1 MKNNSKRNKRIRN
14 LILICVMSAL
24 LLTVGTY
31 AWFIGMQTVKVNSFE
46 VKIAGVDSL
55 MLSMN
60 GKSWST
66 AIDVTDEETYPSYE
80 GNANEFLKDSKEGLK
95 PISTVGKFNTNASRL
110 ELFEKGSLT
119 ATTGGYR
126 LMASQ
131 VDNKTN
137 QVTGSTEYIEGDGYV
152 AFDLF
157 VMNLSGDAYYPEI
170 STPSNEEAI
179 YLTYESKVTAGTTGN
194 TNAGIENSVRVA
206 FAQIGRVSATD
217 YGTLGDDDADKWA
230 VVTGMTCAGS
240 KDSSDNVV
248 VTGICRDAA
257 IWEPNENTHTAAA
270 KKWYETTCKAR
281 KAATGE
287 NKSFSYE
294 TEEGKTACSALTD
307 YITTNAVATEIAAT
321 DYVDVYDGSYN
332 GYTGSTGTLLKQ
344 VDTFTDSEKLKSGV
358 NREEIFTLTPNSITK
373 LRVYIWIEGQD
384 IDNYDFASLGY
395 SISVNFGFTKE
406 RITSGEIDEDMTLE
420 GTPDGDVTD
429 IIEQLPE
436 EEAQA

>member
-1 MKNNSKRNKRIRN
+1 MKRNSKRNKRIRS
-14 LILICVMSAL
+14 LVLVCVLSAL

-55 MLSMN
+55 MLSMD

-66 AIDVTDEETYPSYE
+66 AIDVTDEETYPAYAK
-80 GNANEFLKDSKEGLK
+80 NANEFLTDSKEGLK
-95 PISTVGKFNTNASRL
+95 PISTNGVFDTNASRL
-110 ELFEKGSLT
+110 KLFEKGSLT

-131 VDNKTN
+131 VDNVTT
-137 QVTGSTEYIEGDGYV
+137 QVTDGTEYVEGDGYV

-194 TNAGIENSVRVA
+194 TSAGIENSVRVA
-206 FAQIGRVSATD
+206 FGQIGRVSASAF
-217 YGTLGDDDADKWA
+217 YPLGDEDTEKWNT
-230 VVTGMTCAGS
+230 VTGMTCAGS
-240 KDSSDNVV
+240 KDAQDKVV

-294 TEEGKTACSALTD
+294 TEEGKKECSALTE
-307 YITTNAVATEIAAT
+307 YITSNVVAKEIKET
-321 DYVDVYDGSYN
+321 DYVDVYDGPYN
-332 GYTGSTGTLLKQ
+332 KYTGSTGTLLKQ
-344 VDTFTDSEKLKSGV
+344 VDTFTDTEKLKSGV
-358 NREEIFTLTPNSITK
+358 NREEIFTLAPNSITK
-373 LRVYIWIEGQD
+373 IRVYIWIEGQD

-406 RITSGEIDEDMTLE
+406 RITSGEIDENMDLTD
-420 GTPDGDVTD
+420 TPSGDVTD
-429 IIEQLPE
+429 KIEQLPE
-436 EEAQA
+436 AGA

>member
-1 MKNNSKRNKRIRN
+1 MKKNSKRNKRIRN
-14 LILICVMSAL
+14 LVLICVMSAL

-55 MLSMN
+55 MLSMD

-66 AIDVTDEETYPSYE
+66 AIDVTDEETYPAYAK
-80 GNANEFLKDSKEGLK
+80 NANEFLTDSKEGLK
-95 PISTVGKFNTNASRL
+95 PISTNGVFDTDASRL
-110 ELFEKGSLT
+110 KLFEKGSLT

-131 VDNKTN
+131 VDNVTT
-137 QVTGSTEYIEGDGYV
+137 QVTDGTEYVEGDGYV

-194 TNAGIENSVRVA
+194 TSAGIENSVRVA
-206 FAQIGRVSATD
+206 FGQIGRVSASAF
-217 YGTLGDDDADKWA
+217 YPLGDEDTDKWNT
-230 VVTGMTCAGS
+230 VTGMTCAGS
-240 KDSSDNVV
+240 KDAQDKVV

-270 KKWYETTCKAR
+270 IKWYETTCKAR

-294 TEEGKTACSALTD
+294 TEEGKKECSALTE
-307 YITTNAVATEIAAT
+307 YITSNVVAKEIKET
-321 DYVDVYDGSYN
+321 DYVDVYDGPYN
-332 GYTGSTGTLLKQ
+332 KYTGSTGTLLKQ
-344 VDTFTDSEKLKSGV
+344 VDTFTDTEKLKSGV
-358 NREEIFTLTPNSITK
+358 NREEIFTLAPNSITK
-373 LRVYIWIEGQD
+373 IRVYIWIEGQD

-406 RITSGEIDEDMTLE
+406 RITSGEIDENMDLTD
-420 GTPDGDVTD
+420 TPSGDVTD
-429 IIEQLPE
+429 KIEQLPE
-436 EEAQA
+436 AGA

>member
-1 MKNNSKRNKRIRN
+1 MKKNSKRNKRIRN
-14 LILICVMSAL
+14 LVLICVMSAL

-55 MLSMN
+55 MLSMD

-66 AIDVTDEETYPSYE
+66 AIDVTDEETYPAYAK
-80 GNANEFLKDSKEGLK
+80 NANEFLKDSKEGLK
-95 PISTVGKFNTNASRL
+95 PISTNGVFDTDASRL
-110 ELFEKGSLT
+110 KLFEKGSLT

-131 VDNKTN
+131 VDNVTT
-137 QVTGSTEYIEGDGYV
+137 QVSDGTEYVEGDGYV

-194 TNAGIENSVRVA
+194 TSAGIENSVRVA
-206 FAQIGRVSATD
+206 FGQIGRVSASAF
-217 YGTLGDDDADKWA
+217 YPLGDDDTDKWNT
-230 VVTGMTCAGS
+230 VTGMTCAGS
-240 KDSSDNVV
+240 KDTQDKVV

-294 TEEGKTACSALTD
+294 TEESKKDCSAL
-307 YITTNAVATEIAAT
+307 
-321 DYVDVYDGSYN
+321 
-332 GYTGSTGTLLKQ
+332 TGTLLKQ
-344 VDTFTDSEKLKSGV
+344 VDTFTDTEKLKSGV
-358 NREEIFTLTPNSITK
+358 DREEIFTLAPNSITK
-373 LRVYIWIEGQD
+373 IRVYIWIEGQD

-406 RITSGEIDEDMTLE
+406 RITSGEIDEDMDLTD
-420 GTPDGDVTD
+420 TPSGDVTD
-429 IIEQLPE
+429 KIEQLPE
-436 EEAQA
+436 AGA